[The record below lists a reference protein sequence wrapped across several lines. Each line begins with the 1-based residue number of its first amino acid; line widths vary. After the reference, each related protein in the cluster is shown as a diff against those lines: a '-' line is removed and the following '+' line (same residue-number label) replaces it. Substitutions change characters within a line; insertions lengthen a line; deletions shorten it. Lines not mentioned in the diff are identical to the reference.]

1 MAWQRTTLTGM
12 AALLVIVRLIAEYS
26 PTLSLAIGL
35 LAGTALLV
43 PVWSAAR
50 WQFTNRTLA
59 DTGLN
64 DGRAPLL
71 LAMLVGSASLAGLGY
86 VLVA

>member
-1 MAWQRTTLTGM
+1 M
-12 AALLVIVRLIAEYS
+12 AALLVIVRLIGAVS
-26 PTLSLAIGL
+26 PALCLLIGL
-35 LAGTALLV
+35 FVAAAMLA

-50 WQFTNRTLA
+50 WQFTIRSRS

-71 LAMLVGSASLAGLGY
+71 LAMLVASAGLAGLGY
-86 VLVA
+86 VFVS

>member
-1 MAWQRTTLTGM
+1 M
-12 AALLVIVRLIAEYS
+12 AALLVIVRLIAEVS
-26 PTLSLAIGL
+26 PALCLVIGL

-43 PVWSAAR
+43 PVWSAAQ
-50 WQFTNRTLA
+50 WQFTIRSLA

-71 LAMLVGSASLAGLGY
+71 LAMLVASAGLAGLGY
-86 VLVA
+86 VLVS